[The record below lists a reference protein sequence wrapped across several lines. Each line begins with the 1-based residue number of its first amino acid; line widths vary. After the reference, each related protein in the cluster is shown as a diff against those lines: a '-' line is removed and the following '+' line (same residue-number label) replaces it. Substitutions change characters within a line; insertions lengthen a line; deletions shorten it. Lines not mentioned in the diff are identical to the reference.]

1 MLLERSATAIQKVYR
16 GRLDR
21 ELYQFRYRHWWYHEK
36 YIPAVILVQSY
47 GRMFVCQRDYLTIKR
62 ENNAATFIQ
71 LQYWASIARAEM
83 KRRWAEARLRVRHQ
97 NAAQIQKISESLDRT
112 AAATSHLLHH
122 YHVLQHTVRIF
133 RFGCAVLSKDAM
145 QISLAAIRAKAPLQE
160 AQQQGEFAYWI
171 AVLDLFSNASRS
183 IHESDGSQSVL
194 RNTLGEDMSG
204 KMISTVKALGNQS
217 SHRRTIKLPGSRQ
230 TKKNRRRNKRRRKR

>member
-1 MLLERSATAIQKVYR
+1 MLQK
-16 GRLDR
+16 D
-21 ELYQFRYRHWWYHEK
+21 EF
-36 YIPAVILVQSY
+36 
-47 GRMFVCQRDYLTIKR
+47 
-62 ENNAATFIQ
+62 
-71 LQYWASIARAEM
+71 
-83 KRRWAEARLRVRHQ
+83 